1 MPDTVTPVE
10 RSGQSNSAQGAHQDH
25 TLIALVEE
33 KPGAIDRV
41 VGLMRRR
48 RANMQTLVLGR
59 SEQPDVVRVTVS
71 VNDSEVAIDQLVEQ
85 LRKLV
90 DVRYVYNITARLAV
104 TRELALIKLNSAPE
118 KFNSIIELAHHFGAH
133 VVDVASDVVT
143 LEVTGS
149 EGKIEKCVNA
159 LQEYGIREIARS
171 GRVAMARGS
180 GDA

>member
-1 MPDTVTPVE
+1 MPDTVTPIE
-10 RSGQSNSAQGAHQDH
+10 RSGQSNSAQGTQQEH
-25 TLIALVEE
+25 TLIALVEDR
-33 KPGAIDRV
+33 PGAIDRV

-59 SEQPDVVRVTVS
+59 SEQPNVVRVTVS

-90 DVRYVYNITARLAV
+90 DVHHVYNITARLAV
-104 TRELALIKLNSAPE
+104 TRELALIKVNSAPE
-118 KFNSIIELAHHFGAH
+118 KFNNIIELAHHFGAH
-133 VVDVASDVVT
+133 VVDVAPTVVT

-149 EGKIEKCVNA
+149 EEKIEKFVNA
-159 LQEYGIREIARS
+159 LQEYGIHEIARS
-171 GRVAMARGS
+171 GRVAMARGT